1 MGTITQTIPSYTKG
15 ISQQPDTLKVPG
27 QVNIAK
33 NVLPDVTQGLMKR
46 PGGML
51 VKSLS
56 DGTKNSATT
65 GRWFSYYRDENEQ
78 YIGQIDRTGAV
89 KMWHARTGAEQT
101 VTYSTDTTD
110 GATNS
115 EATLKLYLNHYA
127 DDDLQIL
134 TLNDVTYVTNRADK
148 KSDGSTTH
156 PKTTVAMRAA
166 TTAVRPPEAYF
177 ELKKIAYANQYSL
190 NIYDNNTETSIY
202 TATRIKV
209 QRTHDSSN
217 ACNSSGV
224 LSGLPTGGHI
234 CADGAGAG
242 GVNTSPHQDA
252 YCPNV
257 DTQIF
262 MISHG
267 DTGDSADANGQ
278 SWTVDVNENG
288 GTNSDRKDLYF
299 RIATIGQSVPQG
311 GSATNPDYRC
321 RYTTTHD
328 LLYGG
333 EGWRTGDW
341 FYVYMKNA

>member
-1 MGTITQTIPSYTKG
+1 
-15 ISQQPDTLKVPG
+15 
-27 QVNIAK
+27 
-33 NVLPDVTQGLMKR
+33 MKAD
-46 PGGML
+46 L
-51 VKSLS
+51 
-56 DGTKNSATT
+56 
-65 GRWFSYYRDENEQ
+65 
-78 YIGQIDRTGAV
+78 
-89 KMWHARTGAEQT
+89 
-101 VTYSTDTTD
+101 TDT
-110 GATNS
+110 
-115 EATLKLYLNHYA
+115 
-127 DDDLQIL
+127 
-134 TLNDVTYVTNRADK
+134 
-148 KSDGSTTH
+148 
-156 PKTTVAMRAA
+156 
-166 TTAVRPPEAYF
+166 RPPEAYF

-190 NIYDNNTETSIY
+190 NIYDNNTETEIY

-217 ACNSSGV
+217 ACGSGGT
-224 LSGLPTGGHI
+224 LSGLPTGGYI
-234 CADGAGAG
+234 CADGSGSG

-267 DTGDSADANGQ
+267 DSGDSADANGQ
-278 SWTVDVNENG
+278 SWSISVNNSG
-288 GTNSDRKDLYF
+288 GSAGDRKDLYF

-341 FYVYMKNA
+341 FYVYMKNARYKVTVLEHSVSKVRANLAAARPSPTPFDNETTVTTESILGA